1 MGADAAAT
9 LLLDSRVV
17 QGLST
22 FRGPGPGPPKE
33 ETTLVAA

>member
-1 MGADAAAT
+1 MGADATAT

-17 QGLST
+17 QGPPT
-22 FRGPGPGPPKE
+22 FRGLGLGPPKE